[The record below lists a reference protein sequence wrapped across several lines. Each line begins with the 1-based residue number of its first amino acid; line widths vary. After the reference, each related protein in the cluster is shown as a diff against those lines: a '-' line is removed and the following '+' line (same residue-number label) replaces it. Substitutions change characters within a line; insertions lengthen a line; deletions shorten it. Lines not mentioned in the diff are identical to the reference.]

1 MNIINNGLKILMIFY
16 WKNGQGKLTFP
27 FSGVSFVRCVYTG
40 AGVGT
45 LGAGG
50 LWETFQGLLQLPGAV
65 IRHILQA
72 LFCAGGVAQTLVGR
86 RRYRTLHVGDCSDK
100 VKLTKKAA
108 LVNSSDN
115 STQKQQKFLI
125 AFSLK

>member
-86 RRYRTLHVGDCSDK
+86 RRYRTLHVWRLIKSNSQ
-100 VKLTKKAA
+100 KKAA